1 MMNRR
6 TLLKAIA
13 ATAIAAT
20 KSTWAEHALPISDD
34 DTIRDILKHRID
46 LEKRSVGMAVSV
58 VTPGRKRFVNWGRER
73 LSDNRPVTPDTVFE
87 IGSITKVFTALLL
100 ANMTR
105 RGEVALDDSVARH
118 LPDDFRVPERNGR
131 PITLADLATHYSGL
145 PRMPTIP
152 GEPFSP
158 QWRAALARF
167 SVAEFKVWLTGELSP
182 PPPEAGGWWYSNT
195 GYALLGMALGHRGG
209 RPFETLLQERVIDPL
224 GLRDTAF
231 HPTVAMKRRLAESH
245 DRDLTPIPPFESSI
259 FSAAG
264 YLHSTVRDLARFAT
278 AILPGSHS
286 RLEPEARLLLTI
298 QRDAPWIGGKQALGW
313 EVRNAPG
320 GSFVSKD
327 GVTWGQT
334 AAMVYDPDQ
343 RVAVV
348 VLSNTLPDLSA
359 STLSGG
365 GIGAADIAQHLLRP
379 RIPLE
384 GRGGAKY

>member
-13 ATAIAAT
+13 AEAIAAA
-20 KSTWAEHALPISDD
+20 KSTWAEDALQLGDD
-34 DTIRDILKHRID
+34 HTIRDILRHRID
-46 LEKRSVGMAVSV
+46 VEKRGVGMAVGV
-58 VTPGRKRFVNWGRER
+58 VTPGRTRFVSWGRER
-73 LSDNRPVTPDTVFE
+73 LSDDQPVTPDTVFE

-105 RGEVALDDSVARH
+105 RGEVALEDPVSRH
-118 LPDDFRVPERNGR
+118 LPDDFRVPGRNGH

-145 PRMPTIP
+145 PRFPAIP
-152 GEPFSP
+152 GEPFSLP
-158 QWRAALARF
+158 WRAALARY
-167 SVAEFKVWLTGELSP
+167 SVAEFKVWLTGELPP

-195 GYALLGMALGHRGG
+195 GYALLGIALGHRGG
-209 RPFETLLQERVIDPL
+209 RPFETLVQERVIAPL

-231 HPTVAMKRRLAESH
+231 HPTAGMKRRLAEGH

-259 FSAAG
+259 LSAAG
-264 YLHSTVRDLARFAT
+264 QLHSTARDLARFAT

-286 RLEPEARLLLTI
+286 HLEAEARLLLTVR
-298 QRDAPWIGGKQALGW
+298 RDAPWIRGKQALGW
-313 EVRNAPG
+313 EVRDAPG

-334 AAMVYDPDQ
+334 AAMAYDPAQ

-348 VLSNTLPDLSA
+348 VLSNTFPDLSA
-359 STLSGG
+359 STPSGG

-379 RIPLE
+379 QIPLA
-384 GRGGAKY
+384 GRGGTRY